1 MCFLCLLMVCWPWR
15 KCWKFCG
22 GGNNF
27 LIFREKSAQSSK
39 QESGSLTIEANFQD
53 VGDNLGVSGWREMS
67 ETHWLLNVVWIG
79 GTLYS
84 GVRNYYFRESIVWSD
99 VCARHECVYW
109 IRRRTTRINYWHWII
124 SLPLLFEI

>member
-1 MCFLCLLMVCWPWR
+1 MFIDGLLALKKMLKILWS
-15 KCWKFCG
+15 

-67 ETHWLLNVVWIG
+67 ETHWLLNVV
-79 GTLYS
+79 
-84 GVRNYYFRESIVWSD
+84 
-99 VCARHECVYW
+99 
-109 IRRRTTRINYWHWII
+109 
-124 SLPLLFEI
+124 